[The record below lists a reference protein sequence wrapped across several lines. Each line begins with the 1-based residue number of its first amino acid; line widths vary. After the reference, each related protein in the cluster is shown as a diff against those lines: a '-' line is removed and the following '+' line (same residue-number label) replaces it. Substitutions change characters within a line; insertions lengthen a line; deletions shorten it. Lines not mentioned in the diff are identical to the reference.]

1 MDITR
6 ARGELG
12 WAPARG
18 AGETLL
24 ELLDGLRRRDGG
36 ATPPLDAAA
45 GGPLRVRELRTG
57 VGRVNP

>member
-1 MDITR
+1 MDVTR
-6 ARGELG
+6 AREELG
-12 WAPARG
+12 WVPRRG

-24 ELLDGLRRRDGG
+24 ELLDGIRRRDGG
-36 ATPPLDAAA
+36 PTPPLDASA